1 MRIQKDQATRRK
13 GRQLC
18 CQRRSKHL
26 EMRSNCRTRELSVA
40 VGNGM
45 VLLGTV
51 VAILFTIVCCFATN
65 GLYLP
70 LF

>member
-1 MRIQKDQATRRK
+1 MCRRRK
-13 GRQLC
+13 
-18 CQRRSKHL
+18 
-26 EMRSNCRTRELSVA
+26 LSVA
-40 VGNGM
+40 VGNGV

-65 GLYLP
+65 GLYLH

>member
-1 MRIQKDQATRRK
+1 MCRRRK
-13 GRQLC
+13 
-18 CQRRSKHL
+18 
-26 EMRSNCRTRELSVA
+26 LSVA
-40 VGNGM
+40 VGNGV